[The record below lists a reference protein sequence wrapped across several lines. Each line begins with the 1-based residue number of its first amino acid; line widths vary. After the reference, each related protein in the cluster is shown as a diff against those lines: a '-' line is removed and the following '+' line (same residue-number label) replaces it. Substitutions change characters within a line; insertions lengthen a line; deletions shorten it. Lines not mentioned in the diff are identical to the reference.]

1 MKGNIVFMFWPQ
13 NTHDVVFALFC
24 TVEKL
29 AMHVM
34 HACVSVNVVIV
45 SLPY

>member
-13 NTHDVVFALFC
+13 NTHVFALFC

-29 AMHVM
+29 AMHVT

-45 SLPY
+45 SLPC